1 MPFSSWVMTC
11 PRADSLPKSFL
22 ARDCGIATVLKS
34 ARASASPSAKLAPN
48 TLNSSGYTMFTLLSN
63 GSPILP
69 FDFSTLKM
77 ILPMKGQVMLPAS
90 M

>member
-1 MPFSSWVMTC
+1 
-11 PRADSLPKSFL
+11 
-22 ARDCGIATVLKS
+22 
-34 ARASASPSAKLAPN
+34 
-48 TLNSSGYTMFTLLSN
+48 MFTLVSN